1 MQTWTFSHCRSG
13 AQSTEPNSDFT
24 NWLKRRSYD
33 LYNYVNLL
41 ILDILTSDI
50 TWPTFL
56 SQSRIKKI
64 ICWYFVTQVWL
75 RQARGTVKTLIRHS
89 WPWGHVDLL
98 SAHEML
104 IARETWHHALLFQPL
119 WLMSHATVLAQTLLI
134 WKQSNFKHA
143 TVFSSVISEEE
154 CARLFIRFNVQLTF
168 LTVYLSCV

>member
-13 AQSTEPNSDFT
+13 AQSTELNSDFT
-24 NWLKRRSYD
+24 NSLKRRSYD
-33 LYNYVNLL
+33 LYNYVDLL

-50 TWPTFL
+50 TWPT
-56 SQSRIKKI
+56 SRIKKI

-89 WPWGHVDLL
+89 RPGGHVDLL

-119 WLMSHATVLAQTLLI
+119 WSMSHATVLAQTLLI

-143 TVFSSVISEEE
+143 AVFLSVISEEE